1 METFKIFIPPLVE
14 VLIMQEED
22 VVRTSLGG
30 DEGELPVQPWIFQ
43 D

>member
-1 METFKIFIPPLVE
+1 MKTFEIYIPPLVE
-14 VLIMQEED
+14 VLIVQED

-30 DEGELPVQPWIFQ
+30 DNGELPVQPWINQ

>member
-1 METFKIFIPPLVE
+1 MKTFKIYIPPLVE
-14 VLIMQEED
+14 VLIMQED